1 MFGHTQTNHQH
12 TVVCFLLSATY
23 VSATQRHLLQCLCQS
38 MMYTPKHTFRPHER
52 QSWCIHGF
60 IFASRWEA
68 ALLAVVPD
76 ASPSILLIITSN
88 EVLRSRNFAFRPLEA
103 FATTSSSADRQ
114 TPACLEDLLMTGTLT
129 LSGILLLAVELGVA
143 IDVCPPSACSVCH
156 ITLSASITIRKS
168 PVSVHLFVSVSE
180 LSPISLS

>member
-1 MFGHTQTNHQH
+1 MNANPGAFM
-12 TVVCFLLSATY
+12 VY
-23 VSATQRHLLQCLCQS
+23 
-38 MMYTPKHTFRPHER
+38 FRIAVGSCP
-52 QSWCIHGF
+52 
-60 IFASRWEA
+60 
-68 ALLAVVPD
+68 LAVVPD

-168 PVSVHLFVSVSE
+168 PGQVSTFSCLYQNSLPSRC
-180 LSPISLS
+180 LSFQPCRACEHSIYC